1 MPDLS
6 NPPFEVANNIER
18 NQLLAL
24 HQATVTVASELN
36 LERALQVIVD
46 TARELAG
53 AEYAALG
60 VPGPDGHLEEFVYSG
75 MEKSAARQIAHPP
88 RGLGLLG
95 ALLNSKVSIR
105 LSDLTQHEK
114 SSGFPAGHPPM
125 KSFLGVPILAGDQN
139 LGTFYLTNKQSA
151 TDFSESDEQLIQLF
165 AHHASIA
172 IQNARLYK
180 QVSRLA
186 IQTERERIG
195 MDLHDGIIQSIYA
208 VGLTLESAKFAIC
221 DDQPDLQQ
229 LLDVAINALNQTNED
244 IRSFISELR
253 PHRFHGNLQE
263 SILRLAE
270 EFSNNTKIR
279 ILVEIAPHVQET
291 LSPSAARAVFLTCQE
306 ALSNITR
313 HAQANNAIVKLR
325 PSADGIQLTISD
337 NGRGFNHSGRLGGR
351 GLGLRNMLTRAEQL
365 GGSFTV
371 FSQAG
376 VGTTLE
382 VNLPL
387 G

>member
-1 MPDLS
+1 
-6 NPPFEVANNIER
+6 
-18 NQLLAL
+18 
-24 HQATVTVASELN
+24 
-36 LERALQVIVD
+36 
-46 TARELAG
+46 
-53 AEYAALG
+53 
-60 VPGPDGHLEEFVYSG
+60 
-75 MEKSAARQIAHPP
+75 
-88 RGLGLLG
+88 
-95 ALLNSKVSIR
+95 
-105 LSDLTQHEK
+105 
-114 SSGFPAGHPPM
+114 
-125 KSFLGVPILAGDQN
+125 
-139 LGTFYLTNKQSA
+139 LTNKQSA

-291 LSPSAARAVFLTCQE
+291 LSPSAAKRSRLPRLVLCFSLAKKR
-306 ALSNITR
+306 S
-313 HAQANNAIVKLR
+313 
-325 PSADGIQLTISD
+325 PIS
-337 NGRGFNHSGRLGGR
+337 RVTHKPT
-351 GLGLRNMLTRAEQL
+351 MLL
-365 GGSFTV
+365 
-371 FSQAG
+371 
-376 VGTTLE
+376 
-382 VNLPL
+382 
-387 G
+387 